1 MIVRNPTEFIAHAEI
16 QTIDGKIDT
25 VHIMPKSRVTLE
37 AGSKVTPK
45 AMQKYPKLQVRYLAD
60 KERT

>member
-45 AMQKYPKLQVRYLAD
+45 AMQKYPKLQVR
-60 KERT
+60 